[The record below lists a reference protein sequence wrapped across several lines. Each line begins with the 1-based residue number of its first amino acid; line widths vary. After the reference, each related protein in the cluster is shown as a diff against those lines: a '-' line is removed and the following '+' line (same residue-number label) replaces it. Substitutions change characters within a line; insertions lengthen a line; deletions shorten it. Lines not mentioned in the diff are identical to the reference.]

1 MEPISSPPS
10 TPLLRDDD
18 FQNLIARNHKLD
30 RDILDLKKNY
40 EKVVNDYTKAYESL
54 QNSEAENELL
64 LSATK

>member
-40 EKVVNDYTKAYESL
+40 EKVVNDCTKAYKFS
-54 QNSEAENELL
+54 
-64 LSATK
+64 KI